1 MLELQLKS
9 LQNSFG
15 IVKNIIDMSEQEKDM
30 LVLAASTSGDTAVN
44 VALCKILIADKQL
57 TETVFSDTFGI
68 TNDEKINHAKNIY
81 YSAIELLIQEAIDI
95 HNLKVQQTLAST
107 FCISDF
113 DRELED
119 RFERDEDAVR
129 YVESDDH
136 GMKPSDFH

>member
-9 LQNSFG
+9 LQNEFG

-30 LVLAASTSGDTAVN
+30 LVLAASTSGNINVH

-57 TETVFSDTFGI
+57 TETIFSDMFGI

-81 YSAIELLIQEAIDI
+81 YSALEILIQEEINI
-95 HNLKVQQTLAST
+95 HNMKSYNNLALN
-107 FCISDF
+107 DY
-113 DRELED
+113 DKMLND
-119 RFERDEDAVR
+119 HFERDEDAIR
-129 YVESDDH
+129 YVENDDH